1 MTRKPCFAITQTMRV
16 CIVVAFV
23 GLFASGCRKEDESG
37 LVPQVSPPASDL
49 PCEVEKV
56 FAARC
61 WACHG
66 RTPTAGAPSLTSV
79 AELTA
84 MSKLD
89 RTQSEAAVAGSPCA
103 CSGEQ

>member
-1 MTRKPCFAITQTMRV
+1 MNARSRYLTSMTRKQCFAITQTMRV
-16 CIVVAFV
+16 CIVVVFV
-23 GLFASGCRKEDESG
+23 GLFASGCRREDESG

-66 RTPTAGAPSLTSV
+66 RTPTAASDCVRSNF
-79 AELTA
+79 
-84 MSKLD
+84 D
-89 RTQSEAAVAGSPCA
+89 IAVNSATLVSD
-103 CSGEQ
+103 